1 MDSQTTV
8 LQVGGLNWAT
18 SAAIVEQTL
27 GRRPGVLAVEANAVS
42 QTANVTYDPDRTDV
56 AQLSGWV
63 RDCGYHCAGQ
73 SVPEHV
79 CDPMA
84 EPAASATAGVHV
96 GDEAH
101 EATGRSAQDVMGHGG
116 GHGGMSMDDMV
127 ADMRNRFLVAVVL
140 SVPILLLSLIHISEP
155 TRLGM

>member
-1 MDSQTTV
+1 MNSRTTV
-8 LQVGGLNWAT
+8 LQVGGLNRAT

-27 GRRPGVLAVEANAVS
+27 RRRPGVLAVEANAVS

-79 CDPMA
+79 CDPMT
-84 EPAASATAGVHV
+84 EPAATTAEG
-96 GDEAH
+96 H
-101 EATGRSAQDVMGHGG
+101 EGHEG
-116 GHGGMSMDDMV
+116 
-127 ADMRNRFLVAVVL
+127 
-140 SVPILLLSLIHISEP
+140 P
-155 TRLGM
+155 TRSTRVRAGRRRT